1 MTFNSN
7 SNTFKSRHGYNW
19 ADLTDNEDNDTPEYN
34 PNINNDKTNQ
44 ELNLNNLVVDKN
56 QELNLNNLVV
66 DKNQELNLNNLVV
79 DKNQELNLNNLVV
92 DTKTTEEKKTQIYFY
107 GIILY
112 KEKLTSTFYLQ
123 SLTHPEYT
131 GIYIRYGEL
140 LHLIDVRLTKQ
151 VEMMKNIMIKYNIIY
166 TV

>member
-44 ELNLNNLVVDKN
+44 ELNLNNLVVD
-56 QELNLNNLVV
+56 
-66 DKNQELNLNNLVV
+66 
-79 DKNQELNLNNLVV
+79 
-92 DTKTTEEKKTQIYFY
+92 TKTTEEKKTQIYFY
-107 GIILY
+107 GIIFY

-123 SLTHPEYT
+123 SLIHPEYT
-131 GIYIRYGEL
+131 GIYIRDGEL

-151 VEMMKNIMIKYNIIY
+151 VEMMKSIMIKYDIIY

>member
-1 MTFNSN
+1 MTFNSS
-7 SNTFKSRHGYNW
+7 SNTFKSKHGYNW
-19 ADLTDNEDNDTPEYN
+19 ADLTDNEDNDTLEYN
-34 PNINNDKTNQ
+34 PNINNDKT
-44 ELNLNNLVVDKN
+44 
-56 QELNLNNLVV
+56 
-66 DKNQELNLNNLVV
+66 NQELNLNNLVV

-123 SLTHPEYT
+123 SITQPEYT
-131 GIYIRYGEL
+131 GIYIRDGKL

-151 VEMMKNIMIKYNIIY
+151 VEMMKSIMIKYDIIY

>member
-19 ADLTDNEDNDTPEYN
+19 ADLTDNEDNYTPKYN

-44 ELNLNNLVVDKN
+44 ELNLNNLVVDN
-56 QELNLNNLVV
+56 
-66 DKNQELNLNNLVV
+66 
-79 DKNQELNLNNLVV
+79 
-92 DTKTTEEKKTQIYFY
+92 KTTEEDKIQIYFY

-131 GIYIRYGEL
+131 GIYIRDDDI

-151 VEMMKNIMIKYNIIY
+151 VEMMKSIMIKYNIIY

>member
-19 ADLTDNEDNDTPEYN
+19 ADLTDNEDNYTPKYN
-34 PNINNDKTNQ
+34 PNNNNDKTNQ
-44 ELNLNNLVVDKN
+44 ELNLNNLVVDN
-56 QELNLNNLVV
+56 
-66 DKNQELNLNNLVV
+66 
-79 DKNQELNLNNLVV
+79 
-92 DTKTTEEKKTQIYFY
+92 KTTEEDKIQIYFY

-131 GIYIRYGEL
+131 GIYIREDDI

-151 VEMMKNIMIKYNIIY
+151 VEMMKSIMIKYNIIY